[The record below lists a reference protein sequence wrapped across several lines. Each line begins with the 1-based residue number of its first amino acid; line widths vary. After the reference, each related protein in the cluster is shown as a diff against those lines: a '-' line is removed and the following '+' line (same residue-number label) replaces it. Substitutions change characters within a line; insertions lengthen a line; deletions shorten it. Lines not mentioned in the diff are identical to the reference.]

1 MAKKRRMTR
10 RIGDVAREGGVGVET
25 IRFYEREGLIEQ
37 PEKPERGWREY
48 GTTQLTQLGHV
59 KLAQDMGLTLRD
71 MRKLQGLARGAQ
83 PPFCAAVRE
92 TLVARLSQL
101 DAEIAAL
108 RKKRQGLKSWLA
120 QCHARRDAPDCPLY
134 ARIRPIAPTPK
145 RRKS

>member
-37 PEKPERGWREY
+37 PAKPERGWREY
-48 GTTQLTQLGHV
+48 GATQLTQLGHV
-59 KLAQDMGLTLRD
+59 KLAQEMGLTLRD
-71 MRKLQGLARGAQ
+71 MQRLQGLARGEQ
-83 PPFCAAVRE
+83 VPFCAAVRE
-92 TLVARLSQL
+92 TLIARLARL

-108 RKKRQGLKSWLA
+108 RKKRVGLKSWLS
-120 QCHARRDAPDCPLY
+120 QCEARRDAPECPLY
-134 ARIRPIAPTPK
+134 ARIRPIAPSPK